1 MGILEPGGNL
11 IIASACDE
19 GIGSTEYIE
28 AQMRLLQLGQSGF
41 MSAIRAKTH
50 AAIDEWQTQMQLK
63 PMAIGN
69 IHLYSEGLSGNDRAL
84 TGVNMISSITRA
96 IQDSIEQSGDNRV
109 AVVPEGPY
117 LVPVYTP

>member
-1 MGILEPGGNL
+1 
-11 IIASACDE
+11 
-19 GIGSTEYIE
+19 
-28 AQMRLLQLGQSGF
+28 
-41 MSAIRAKTH
+41 
-50 AAIDEWQTQMQLK
+50 MQLK